1 MAITVPIG
9 VPLFFLAAL
18 LTGRLGDVLTFSA
31 QGYVALALAGILHFV
46 WGRYCNYRAT
56 RAIGTNLV
64 APIQQFNLLITLAL
78 AIWLLG
84 EHLTPLKILGIG
96 LILLGPTLV
105 MQKKSGR
112 PAARP
117 VCAEKITPSEAERPA

>member
-18 LTGRLGDVLTFSA
+18 LTGRLGDVLSFSTP
-31 QGYVALALAGILHFV
+31 GYVALVAAGILHFV

-56 RAIGTNLV
+56 RAMGTNLV
-64 APIQQFNLLITLAL
+64 APIQQFNLLVTLVL

-84 EHLTPLKILGIG
+84 EELTVLKLLGIG
-96 LILLGPTLV
+96 LVLI
-105 MQKKSGR
+105 GR
-112 PAARP
+112 SITMRGREARAARR
-117 VCAEKITPSEAERPA
+117 VSDGKID